1 MEQLSFFMEAGLQVL
16 AGVLLLFLVTFI
28 GYTFFGKANSF
39 TAKLQ
44 NFVASL
50 GNEDNRTQLLMWYK
64 AHEGRE
70 AIVDVW
76 QRQYYSL
83 SLLEDFLRK
92 EGKLRRLGQT
102 TWSGEKSYIMYRW
115 YKTGYPVVYLMAEI
129 RINQGHP
136 NTAGYDIPK
145 GCRGEAINLYMVT
158 ESVESGDAVLDFIA
172 AKKEEFAWTV
182 KKSTVSEEETATY
195 YTLGKNRD
203 GSIYKAST
211 EVIGLKKFAD
221 ALSANMLSNTDIL
234 LQGAKINVNL
244 AQLVVSLVKN
254 YHEWP
259 INGLLFGGP
268 GTGKTSLLR
277 AICYYLS
284 RFNPAVNVILTD
296 ANTLF
301 GGSDTAFQ
309 EFLAQETARY
319 NEEVKLFGEGTPTI
333 ILLDELDAVIQAS
346 SDGHKTVANSQI
358 AQLMDGVSS
367 QSSGI
372 RILGTVNLPKNEIRP
387 EILRSNR
394 THLLVEFHP
403 LSSDEALSVAKY
415 VKANLDKGFTF
426 DQEKFDALVKGQIT
440 LADIYGCSLPQG
452 INNIVKG
459 IVDELESQMV
469 SSFDEAAKELQD
481 WSSTEEEKVEEE
493 NLDPTTITLHTL
505 KEAVE
510 TRNTAPASLLKAT
523 PYQNKRNKKRRK

>member
-1 MEQLSFFMEAGLQVL
+1 MEAGLQVL
-16 AGVLLLFLVTFI
+16 AGVLLLFLIAFI

-50 GNEDNRTQLLMWYK
+50 GSEDTRTQLLMWYK

-70 AIVDVW
+70 AITEIW

-115 YKTGYPVVYLMAEI
+115 KKVGYPVVYLMPEI
-129 RINQGHP
+129 RVTPGSP
-136 NTAGYDIPK
+136 SVAGFNIPE
-145 GCRGEAINLYMVT
+145 GCKGEAINLYMVT
-158 ESVESGDAVLDFIA
+158 ESVASGDAILGFIG
-172 AKKEEFAWTV
+172 AKKEEFVWTV
-182 KKSTVSEEETATY
+182 KKSTVSDEEAATY
-195 YTLGKNRD
+195 YTLGKSRD
-203 GSIYKAST
+203 GSIYKVVT
-211 EVIGLKKFAD
+211 EVLGLKKFAD
-221 ALSANMLSNTDIL
+221 ALSANMLSNTNIL
-234 LQGAKINVNL
+234 LQGAKIDVNL

-284 RFNPAVNVILTD
+284 KFNPAVNVILTD

-301 GGSDTAFQ
+301 KGSDTAFQ
-309 EFLAQETARY
+309 EFLAQETSRY

-333 ILLDELDAVIQAS
+333 ILLDELDSVIQAS
-346 SDGHKTVANSQI
+346 PDGHKTVANSQI
-358 AQLMDGVSS
+358 AQLMDGVAS

-403 LSSDEALSVAKY
+403 LSNDEALSVAEY
-415 VKANLDKGFTF
+415 VKTNLDKGFTF
-426 DQEKFDALVKGQIT
+426 DQAKFDNLVKGEVT
-440 LADIYGCSLPQG
+440 LADIYGCSLPESV
-452 INNIVKG
+452 NNIVKG
-459 IVDELESQMV
+459 IVDELESQMT
-469 SSFDEAAKELQD
+469 SNFKEVAEDLQN
-481 WSSTEEEKVEEE
+481 WKSQEEEEEQPSTKEIGVEEIE
-493 NLDPTTITLHTL
+493 LIPQKTTTFNAMPI
-505 KEAVE
+505 KN
-510 TRNTAPASLLKAT
+510 RRGKN
-523 PYQNKRNKKRRK
+523 KRRK

>member
-1 MEQLSFFMEAGLQVL
+1 MEAGLQVL
-16 AGVLLLFLVTFI
+16 AGVLLLFLIAFI

-50 GNEDNRTQLLMWYK
+50 GSEDTRTQLLMWYK

-70 AIVDVW
+70 AITEIW

-115 YKTGYPVVYLMAEI
+115 KKVGYPVVYLMPEI
-129 RINQGHP
+129 RVTPGSP
-136 NTAGYDIPK
+136 SVAGFNIPE
-145 GCRGEAINLYMVT
+145 GCKGEAINLYMVT
-158 ESVESGDAVLDFIA
+158 ESVESGDAILGFIA
-172 AKKEEFAWTV
+172 AKKEEFAWAV

-211 EVIGLKKFAD
+211 EVVGLKKFAD

-284 RFNPAVNVILTD
+284 KFNPAVNVILTD

-346 SDGHKTVANSQI
+346 PDGHKTVANSQI
-358 AQLMDGVSS
+358 AQLMDGVAS

-372 RILGTVNLPKNEIRP
+372 RILGTVNLPKSEIRS

-394 THLLVEFHP
+394 THLLVEFHS
-403 LSSDEALSVAKY
+403 LSNNEALSVAEY
-415 VKANLDKGFTF
+415 VKTNLDKGFTF
-426 DQEKFDALVKGQIT
+426 DQAKFDNLIKGEIT
-440 LADIYGCSLPQG
+440 LADIYGCSLPQS

-481 WSSTEEEKVEEE
+481 WSSTEEEKEEE
-493 NLDPTTITLHTL
+493 ETLDPTTITLDSL
-505 KEAVE
+505 KEAAKVV
-510 TRNTAPASLLKAT
+510 NTAPASLLRANPHK
-523 PYQNKRNKKRRK
+523 NKRSKRRK